1 MFCTK
6 CGKQIADDVNFCPGC
21 GTRVGQAATPTE
33 QPTAQQANQQ
43 QYTIYERFSPA
54 MGIGRSFILTNK
66 SLIYGNKEYSYSD
79 FVKINLSN
87 VPTTALMNGTAQA
100 ILKSGNK
107 LLLAFAFNQKDKFI
121 STMNYANEQID
132 SANGVSK
139 NYKYLLQS
147 SNGSKVEVYDDYI
160 RLYYIPLGLK
170 NTFSNAMRSGAIEQ
184 VMYFD
189 DISVSI
195 NQPSDSQEFYFV
207 VEYKGESISIP
218 LKADSFNEAEQAVEY
233 ITKQSNSTA
242 PSNEKP
248 ESIKDV
254 WKSANGQQREFP
266 LCGHTLKVSSGLDVF
281 NTYRLMFRK
290 FADECANSARA
301 EYNKKV
307 RDLVTYLQ
315 FTPEIYGYYLA
326 AVCDKAVQILISDG
340 IWNITQSDFINAHK
354 AKYHLVFDD
363 ISVTVES
370 VELTIEKNQRSVANT
385 MSFVPNLIGGGFGL
399 KGAVKGIARA
409 TAFNLARNSIESSL
423 IKGAANINAAQQTEL
438 YNRIK
443 PDVLFEHFFLDYWRV
458 FLTVV
463 SILHRNKKNVWLPID
478 SNIKNADGVFDNL
491 SNPNFPKEQLVAA
504 FIKILQMKPYDK
516 RYYKF
521 MVSHFGDTEE
531 VKAIRNYFGY
541 TDFNNP
547 RIT

>member
-6 CGKQIADDVNFCPGC
+6 CGKLIADDVNFCPGC
-21 GTRVGQAATPTE
+21 GTRVGQAATQTE
-33 QPTAQQANQQ
+33 QPTAQQTNQQ
-43 QYTIYERFSPA
+43 RYTIYERFSPT
-54 MGIGRSFILTNK
+54 MGIGRSFILTDK

-100 ILKSGNK
+100 LLKSGNK
-107 LLLAFAFNQKDKFI
+107 LLLVFAFNQKDKFI

-195 NQPSDSQEFYFV
+195 NQPSDSQEIHFV
-207 VEYKGESISIP
+207 VDYKGESFSIP
-218 LKADSFNEAEQAVEY
+218 LKSDMYNEAQQAVEH
-233 ITKQSNSTA
+233 ITKQSNSTT
-242 PSNEKP
+242 PSNEEP
-248 ESIKDV
+248 ESIKEV
-254 WKSANGQQREFP
+254 WKATSGNQKEFP
-266 LCGHTLKVSSGLDVF
+266 LCGYTLKVSSGLDVF

-326 AVCDKAVQILISDG
+326 AVCDKAVQILISGG
-340 IWNITQSDFINAHK
+340 IWNITQSDVINAHK

-409 TAFNLARNSIESSL
+409 TAFNVARNSIESSL

-521 MVSHFGDTEE
+521 MVAYFGDTEE

-541 TDFNNP
+541 TDFYNP